1 MGGQTEKRSSMD
13 GMDGVDHLGGSP
25 GSGVGARH
33 GHPAPQAGGGGYQ
46 GTRGVSKFANFAFG
60 DRDPRIDELRTMG
73 LQARWIRIA
82 EAIGVDAFLAM
93 WRILDADPSVRT
105 DKGDLEVTLR
115 PYSSYL
121 RFQRN
126 RYIESLV
133 GQGLGPREIQEAV
146 KRELCEVISLR
157 HISRLAGG
165 A

>member
-1 MGGQTEKRSSMD
+1 MSGQTEKRSSMD

-25 GSGVGARH
+25 GTGVGARH

-93 WRILDADPSVRT
+93 WRILDSYPSVRT
-105 DKGDLEVTLR
+105 DKGDLAHTCASSGIDTSNPWWARGSVRGRSRRPSSASCVKSSAYVTYRAWRAAPNIRQL
-115 PYSSYL
+115 
-121 RFQRN
+121 
-126 RYIESLV
+126 
-133 GQGLGPREIQEAV
+133 
-146 KRELCEVISLR
+146 
-157 HISRLAGG
+157 
-165 A
+165 